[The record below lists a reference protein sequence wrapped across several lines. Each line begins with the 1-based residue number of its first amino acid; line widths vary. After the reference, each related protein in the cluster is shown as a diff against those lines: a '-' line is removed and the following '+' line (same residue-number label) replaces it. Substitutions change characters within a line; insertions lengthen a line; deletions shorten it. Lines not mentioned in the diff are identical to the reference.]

1 MKKLGSH
8 KVMIF
13 CIFFLFVFLVMLGGI
28 FLYFQRLERLEAE
41 KLLDIQSHYSSYV
54 SLRENASFYEWQ
66 EGSYQKIGKSSS
78 IVSFPLSNMVIECAD
93 QEYFLIEG
101 SSYYVYYKDVMP
113 TFSYLP
119 KTIPHYYVPF
129 NEQIE
134 QEFLAF
140 YQDGQKKFELTSS
153 FSLPILY
160 QDDQYYYVSY
170 FQDIYGVLKEG
181 ITLKSQEEKSVAA
194 DYVSVFHFANLKK
207 ECQSVS
213 CMNSQI
219 LKEFLNVFAEEKVYS
234 IDSSVY
240 LAWLKQEI
248 RLKPGAVLLLTDRE
262 NELAIMEAKNYQF
275 QMIADFSFSFIDSN
289 ESMKIEGN
297 RQKMNRYVLNERVTK
312 DEVKK
317 MIAGEKVAL
326 KQDPIVSNRGLPSMD
341 AKATSIAVLNYH
353 FFYDAE
359 RNERCNESNC
369 LDIRKF
375 REQLSYLKQ
384 HHYKTL
390 TMEEYRAWMY
400 REIELP
406 ARSVL
411 ITIDDGAM
419 GTGKHN
425 GNKLIPILE
434 EFDMHAT
441 LFLISGWWAMEN
453 YESDHLDIE
462 SHTYDMHKEGVC
474 RGVSRGAQMLCSTKD
489 QVLEDLRKSVELLGS
504 KTAFCFPFYAYND
517 LTIELLKD
525 IGFQLAFIGGS
536 QKSNQNHSK
545 YKIPRYPIHKSITM
559 EQFQNMIH

>member
-1 MKKLGSH
+1 
-8 KVMIF
+8 
-13 CIFFLFVFLVMLGGI
+13 
-28 FLYFQRLERLEAE
+28 
-41 KLLDIQSHYSSYV
+41 
-54 SLRENASFYEWQ
+54 
-66 EGSYQKIGKSSS
+66 
-78 IVSFPLSNMVIECAD
+78 
-93 QEYFLIEG
+93 
-101 SSYYVYYKDVMP
+101 
-113 TFSYLP
+113 
-119 KTIPHYYVPF
+119 
-129 NEQIE
+129 
-134 QEFLAF
+134 
-140 YQDGQKKFELTSS
+140 
-153 FSLPILY
+153 
-160 QDDQYYYVSY
+160 
-170 FQDIYGVLKEG
+170 
-181 ITLKSQEEKSVAA
+181 
-194 DYVSVFHFANLKK
+194 
-207 ECQSVS
+207 
-213 CMNSQI
+213 
-219 LKEFLNVFAEEKVYS
+219 
-234 IDSSVY
+234 
-240 LAWLKQEI
+240 
-248 RLKPGAVLLLTDRE
+248 
-262 NELAIMEAKNYQF
+262 
-275 QMIADFSFSFIDSN
+275 MIADFSFSFIDSN

-326 KQDPIVSNRGLPSMD
+326 KQDPIVSTRGLPSMD